1 MKLSV
6 LLKNDDVLG
15 SNVDFDIEISGIWS
29 DSRKVEKN
37 GAFVAIMGEARNGN
51 DYAYE
56 AIERGASVVIT
67 DKKGAEKN
75 IPYVWVK
82 NARSAI
88 SKMLARF
95 YGLPDE
101 NAKVIA
107 VTGTNGKSTVAKFLY
122 NILVCAGKGVGL
134 ISTVECLINGERVD
148 LDGGGAVS
156 DKASAMTT
164 PDPEKLYCLL
174 GEMKKRCVEYVILE
188 TSSHAL
194 DQSRLD
200 GINIDFAVFTNLS
213 SEHLDYHK
221 TMENYFL
228 SKELLFKKARV
239 GIVNI
244 DDEYGKRLY
253 ASHKNI
259 YSFSVKEKADFS
271 ASEIKCADG
280 YTRFAFDSC
289 DRIEIKTKMIGE
301 YNAYNASLACAVALL
316 LNVPHDIIREG
327 VLKTQVKGRVEK
339 FAENVYIDYAHT
351 PKATESVLT
360 AVKEAEGNKKITVLF
375 GCGGERDKTKRAQI
389 GKIAS
394 RLADKLVITSDNSR
408 GEEPIDIIKDVLA
421 GIDRQKLHMIIPKRR
436 DAIIYAARTLKENEV
451 LVLLGKG
458 HETYEIDKSG
468 KHFFDERVILS
479 EVLGNDKYKA
489 EDSE

>member
-15 SNVDFDIEISGIWS
+15 SNVGFDIDISGIWS

-67 DKKGAEKN
+67 DENGAEKN
-75 IPYVWVK
+75 IPCVWVK

-88 SKMLARF
+88 SKMYARF

-107 VTGTNGKSTVAKFLY
+107 VTGTNGKSTVAYFIY
-122 NILVCAGKGVGL
+122 NILASAGKSVGL

-174 GEMKKRCVEYVILE
+174 GEMKKRSVEYVILE

-259 YSFSVKEKADFS
+259 YSFSAKEKADFS

-289 DRIEIKTKMIGE
+289 DRIEIKTKMTGE
-301 YNAYNASLACAVALL
+301 YNAYNASLACAVGSLL
-316 LNVPHDIIREG
+316 DIPREKICEG
-327 VLKTQVKGRVEK
+327 ILKTQVKGRVEK
-339 FAENVYIDYAHT
+339 FADNAYIDYAHT
-351 PKATESVLT
+351 PKATEAVLS
-360 AVKEAEGNKKITVLF
+360 AIKKAEGNKKITVLF

-421 GIDRQKLHMIIPKRR
+421 GVDRQKLHMIIPNRR

-458 HETYEIDKSG
+458 HETYEIDKKG

>member
-1 MKLSV
+1 MRLNE
-6 LLKNDDVLG
+6 LLFKDEILG
-15 SNVDFDIEISGIWS
+15 ASVDFDIWVSGIWS
-29 DSRKVEKN
+29 DSRAVEKN
-37 GAFVAIMGEARNGN
+37 GAFVAITGEERDGN

-56 AIERGASVVIT
+56 AIARGASVVIT
-67 DKKGAEKN
+67 DKEGADKN
-75 IPYVWVK
+75 IPCVWVK

-88 SKMLARF
+88 SKMYARF
-95 YGLPDE
+95 YGLPDK

-122 NILVCAGKGVGL
+122 NILICAGKRVGL
-134 ISTVECLINGERVD
+134 ISTVECLINGEKAD
-148 LDGGGAVS
+148 LDGGGAVL

-174 GEMKKRCVEYVILE
+174 GEMKKRSVEYVILE

-239 GIVNI
+239 GIANI

-253 ASHKNI
+253 ASHRNI
-259 YSFSVKEKADFS
+259 YSFSTKEKADFS
-271 ASEIKCADG
+271 ASEIKCANG
-280 YTRFAFDSC
+280 LTSFSFDSC
-289 DRIEIKTKMIGE
+289 EKIQVKTKMIGE
-301 YNAYNASLACAVALL
+301 YNAYNASLACAVAVL

-351 PKATESVLT
+351 PKATEAVLT

-408 GEEPIDIIKDVLA
+408 GEEPINIIKDILSGV
-421 GIDRQKLHMIIPKRR
+421 DRQKLHMIIPMRR
-436 DAIIYAARTLKENEV
+436 DAITYAARTLKENEV

-458 HETYEIDKSG
+458 HETYQIDKKG

-489 EDSE
+489 EEGK